1 MLDVLI
7 LFPKSADPDALDEFV
22 PKLLEVMKA
31 SAGLT
36 SIRASEGDLM
46 ARGAPPPYSRVIEAS
61 FASLADWMA
70 HVETL
75 KRQQDWAAFE
85 PLDPLVMFFETRE
98 P

>member
-1 MLDVLI
+1 M
-7 LFPKSADPDALDEFV
+7 LFPKSADPDALDEFI
-22 PKLLEVMKA
+22 PKILAVMKA

-36 SIRASEGDLM
+36 SIRASEGDL

-61 FASLADWMA
+61 FASSADWLA

-75 KRQQDWAAFE
+75 KQPEDWAAFE

-98 P
+98 S